1 VIEPIFWS
9 PYYLIE
15 IYWRLYWGAK
25 HITTIHTK
33 QHAYLCMCKCH
44 IRTHLARSRLH
55 NTSSTLLL
63 GRLLQFQCKLV
74 RHGWASTQAPMHS
87 HKNPSAQVP
96 RYPFQEKRRENL
108 WQYYML
114 VSTSRQQD
122 NITSIQLRILCET
135 YWTVSIRK
143 TKKQIKCTY
152 DHVPALNVNLLQ
164 IIKHAHI

>member
-1 VIEPIFWS
+1 MQRHNLQPATLRLTWS
-9 PYYLIE
+9 GSPRKFLFV
-15 IYWRLYWGAK
+15 LYSSLHMAL
-25 HITTIHTK
+25 
-33 QHAYLCMCKCH
+33 ALCMCKCH
-44 IRTHLARSRLH
+44 IRTRLARSRLH

-96 RYPFQEKRRENL
+96 RYPFKEKRRENL